1 MVSTTGAIATATA
14 VVIVVRGGVAVGVFV
29 ETATASGEIIH
40 VARSD
45 RQEGGGVIE
54 GVDSGY

>member
-45 RQEGGGVIE
+45 RQEGGG
-54 GVDSGY
+54 